1 MASAT
6 DWARAIG
13 TTITNYLKT
22 EEIATMRKFRVFA
35 ALEGSGNV
43 LTNQSG
49 RGFSWEVRFRNQ
61 PVSGNNGETPRTF
74 ARQNLWKTARLDYRG
89 YQVSDMILRREMLE
103 NRGQQALINVAGKMA
118 SRLQESMEQHLAKE
132 VYCNGDLVG
141 NELRFQGLDSMFGF
155 DGTINIADGKKRAT
169 ASADDPFCWAKDSY
183 AGLSTELGAEAG
195 SQLET
200 GSWPTAGCD
209 PEYDYYSPVIVN
221 YTSKFFKGLTPTWN
235 LQCVE
240 AVREGIHQTKRND
253 SKESAIDLVMLDRR
267 MFIDYMNRL
276 DAKERVIV
284 TKQNGLKSYGFTDVF
299 EQDGCEIST
308 EYAVPTGCGYG
319 LSIGNTYLHCMEGQL
334 ITAEGPYYSET
345 NQAYRY
351 IASVLANMRFVSPR
365 NFFKL
370 VDAKGV

>member
-13 TTITNYLKT
+13 TTIQTYLKT

-43 LTNQSG
+43 MTNQSG

-74 ARQNLWKTARLDYRG
+74 ARQNLWKTAKLDYRG

-118 SRLQESMEQHLAKE
+118 SRLQESMEQHLAQE
-132 VYCNGDLVG
+132 VYTNGDAVG
-141 NELRFQGLDSMFGF
+141 NELRFQGLDTMFGY
-155 DGTINIADGKKRAT
+155 DGTIDVGTGAKRA
-169 ASADDPFCWAKDSY
+169 ANSLDPFCWAKDSY

-200 GSWPTAGCD
+200 GSWPTVRCD

-221 YTSKFFKGLTPTWN
+221 YTSKFFKGLNPTWA

-240 AVREGIHQTKRND
+240 AVREGVHQTKRND

-276 DAKERVIV
+276 DTKERVIV

-299 EQDGCEIST
+299 EQDGVEIST
-308 EYAVPTGCGYG
+308 EYAVPSGCGYG
-319 LSIGNTYLHCMEGQL
+319 LSIGNMYLHCMEGQL
-334 ITAEGPYYSET
+334 ITSEGPYYSET
-345 NQAYRY
+345 NQSYRY
-351 IASVLANMRFVSPR
+351 IASVLANLRFVSPR